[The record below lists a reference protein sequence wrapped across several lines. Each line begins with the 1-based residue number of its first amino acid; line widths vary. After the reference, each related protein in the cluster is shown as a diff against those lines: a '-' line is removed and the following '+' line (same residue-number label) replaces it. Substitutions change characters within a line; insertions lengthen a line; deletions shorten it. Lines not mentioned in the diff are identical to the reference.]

1 MMKHEKH
8 VVRNFSFE
16 SRPTIYI
23 LDCVVDSDQE
33 RTILRFQ
40 ATRKQKHCQMFQRYA
55 TVR

>member
-8 VVRNFSFE
+8 VVRNVSFE

-23 LDCVVDSDQE
+23 LDCVVGSDQE

-40 ATRKQKHCQMFQRYA
+40 ATRKQKHFQMFQRYA

>member
-1 MMKHEKH
+1 MMNHEKH
-8 VVRNFSFE
+8 VVRNVSFE
-16 SRPTIYI
+16 SRPTIYV

-33 RTILRFQ
+33 RNILRFQ